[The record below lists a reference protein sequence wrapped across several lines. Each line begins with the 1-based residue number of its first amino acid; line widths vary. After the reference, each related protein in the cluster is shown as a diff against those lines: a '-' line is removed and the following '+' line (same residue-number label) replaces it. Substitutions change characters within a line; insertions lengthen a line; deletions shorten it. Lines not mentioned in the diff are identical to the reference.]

1 MDRIP
6 LCDHKIKLKQ
16 YYLFFSIIGEM
27 TIGNFLHFDILTIS
41 SKFKM
46 NSFLQWSYTLEKPN
60 TGSLFNIAWSSDGTQ
75 LAGACGNGQVIF
87 AHVIE
92 RRLEWKNFEVTV
104 TDRKSIVVRD
114 VTNDVKE
121 SLGKP
126 SLSCRKLAAHK
137 HLLPSPSYKLIYLQ
151 TKDEIDFDLSN
162 DLGKVDSNFFCY
174 AATVLSPHRNVLIFT
189 QRMHKPT

>member
-1 MDRIP
+1 MEI
-6 LCDHKIKLKQ
+6 
-16 YYLFFSIIGEM
+16 
-27 TIGNFLHFDILTIS
+27 FLHFNILTIS

-46 NSFLQWSYTLEKPN
+46 SSFLQWSYTLEKPN

-126 SLSCRKLAAHK
+126 SLSCCKIAAHI

-151 TKDEIDFDLSN
+151 TKDEIEFDLSN

>member
-1 MDRIP
+1 M
-6 LCDHKIKLKQ
+6 
-16 YYLFFSIIGEM
+16 FFSIIGEM
-27 TIGNFLHFDILTIS
+27 TIGNFLHFNILTIS

-162 DLGKVDSNFFCY
+162 DLG
-174 AATVLSPHRNVLIFT
+174 
-189 QRMHKPT
+189 